1 MAIACALARSLM
13 LATAANY
20 YIDFPAGSDANNGT
34 ATNTAWQHCPGDAK
48 ATGIP
53 ATTPLAA
60 GDTVIFRGGVS
71 YTNSITVNWSGAVG
85 NPITY
90 DGNSAGTWG
99 SGEAIL
105 DGEYLLPT
113 NTVPGY
119 WNYEANFILLNR
131 ANVAIKNFQI
141 QHAGGLPLSD
151 YSSFGYPTN
160 PLPRIYGYGAWLV
173 SDTNILIHNCLFQ
186 EMGYWTN
193 SYPVN
198 TDITGQDGWG
208 VQIFSGINITVTNCQ
223 FYRIPRC
230 IAINAGYPAAG
241 TVCSN
246 IVISSCDFSHYIN
259 WMLTVSPSS
268 PSVTLG
274 NILITNNTFHD
285 AWETTGSYWWGG
297 GTNANGGGGW
307 PHFDGIFM
315 GIANLPNIVYTNIV
329 VAANTFYWD
338 STNGGGTAWIFLENM
353 GGDVSI
359 LNNVCLNGYN
369 SYGFIFIMDG
379 PYFSNNVTPINFK
392 IYNNTIADPQDA
404 VCVRWQTPGTDE
416 GNGGSGS
423 DPSLGQIRIKNNIL
437 YTVNPGCYRP
447 PINFINTS
455 NGPTELDY
463 NDYHVSQDYS
473 QDTLLNWT
481 TNHGATTLG
490 TLSAN
495 LAGTR
500 VAGYEIHGIEADPLF
515 INPVTNTAKFP
526 GYLSTSDL
534 HLQTNSPASPAIGAG
549 VNLSAIFTTDKDG
562 VLRSTNGLWDIGA
575 YDPAVE
581 TPRRPTGLHIIGP

>member
-1 MAIACALARSLM
+1 
-13 LATAANY
+13 
-20 YIDFPAGSDANNGT
+20 
-34 ATNTAWQHCPGDAK
+34 
-48 ATGIP
+48 
-53 ATTPLAA
+53 
-60 GDTVIFRGGVS
+60 
-71 YTNSITVNWSGAVG
+71 
-85 NPITY
+85 
-90 DGNSAGTWG
+90 
-99 SGEAIL
+99 
-105 DGEYLLPT
+105 
-113 NTVPGY
+113 
-119 WNYEANFILLNR
+119 
-131 ANVAIKNFQI
+131 
-141 QHAGGLPLSD
+141 
-151 YSSFGYPTN
+151 
-160 PLPRIYGYGAWLV
+160 
-173 SDTNILIHNCLFQ
+173 
-186 EMGYWTN
+186 
-193 SYPVN
+193 
-198 TDITGQDGWG
+198 
-208 VQIFSGINITVTNCQ
+208 
-223 FYRIPRC
+223 
-230 IAINAGYPAAG
+230 
-241 TVCSN
+241 
-246 IVISSCDFSHYIN
+246 
-259 WMLTVSPSS
+259 
-268 PSVTLG
+268 
-274 NILITNNTFHD
+274 
-285 AWETTGSYWWGG
+285 
-297 GTNANGGGGW
+297 
-307 PHFDGIFM
+307 
-315 GIANLPNIVYTNIV
+315 
-329 VAANTFYWD
+329 
-338 STNGGGTAWIFLENM
+338 M